1 MNENQKGAT
10 EDAFNTRVCG
20 KDERQLPDGAEL
32 ASGGSR
38 AGRDG
43 AEIAKRDY
51 ILGHSGDGARNGKA
65 KEGSEARRQERLE
78 EIDPLTLPYVAMSEI
93 PYLPKRAGI
102 YFIIEEGG
110 VVVYIGQSLNI
121 RLRWAGHHI
130 ADELC
135 PPMDLE
141 AARRI
146 HIAWLIVEDNS
157 QLNDLERAFIW
168 RLRPRLNQKYNGDPK
183 PPKTPKP
190 KSQPLTDAISRI
202 TVAEAAKLKNCS
214 KSMILQL
221 IRRNVLTAKRVG
233 PILLIPRYLVEA
245 YQLPGQGKGPRR
257 PRRKSLQ

>member
-1 MNENQKGAT
+1 MNGKEKGAT
-10 EDAFNTRVCG
+10 NDFNTQVCRADG
-20 KDERQLPDGAEL
+20 RQLPHGAEL
-32 ASGGSR
+32 ASIWDCAGGDTARPSE
-38 AGRDG
+38 RDQVLADPPNG
-43 AEIAKRDY
+43 
-51 ILGHSGDGARNGKA
+51 SGDGKA
-65 KEGSEARRQERLE
+65 EEGAKTSQERLE
-78 EIDPLTLPYVAMSEI
+78 EIDPLALPCVAMSEI

-102 YFIIEEGG
+102 YFVIEEGG

-121 RLRWAGHHI
+121 RLRWAGHHV

-135 PPMDLE
+135 APMDLE
-141 AARRI
+141 GARRI
-146 HIAWLIVEDNS
+146 RIAWLIVEDNS
-157 QLNDLERAFIW
+157 QLSDLERAFIW

-202 TVAEAAKLKNCS
+202 TVAEAAEMKKCS

-245 YQLPGQGKGPRR
+245 YQPPGQGKGPRR
-257 PRRKSLQ
+257 PRRKRLQ